1 MQSKW
6 AKTTAQRI
14 ASGELAESII
24 RKARALL
31 RNLRAFGL
39 DLPPGAVCVEDDG
52 YNVEIQARGTR
63 EPLYAIAYGEAQR

>member
-1 MQSKW
+1 MTMQSKW

-31 RNLRAFGL
+31 RHA
-39 DLPPGAVCVEDDG
+39 
-52 YNVEIQARGTR
+52 
-63 EPLYAIAYGEAQR
+63 